1 VSEVLVMKRNVSLF
15 LCVVVLMAVSACSKE
30 APPAAP
36 PPPDVIVAAPVQR
49 DVPVY
54 MELVGQA
61 VGFQDVEIRAR
72 VEGFLETVAFTEGSL
87 VRKGQ
92 LLYKIDPKPLQA
104 VLASAK
110 ANLATSQAR
119 LEKAVNDVKRLTP
132 LAAQQAVS
140 QQELDNASSQR
151 DAAIAQVDAG
161 KAAVEKAEFD
171 LSYTTITAPLDGLI
185 GTTKVKAG
193 NLVGR
198 GESTLLVTIS
208 QIDPIFFRAGIAEA
222 EYLKVAR
229 RFMERQAMGAVQ
241 GAKTPVQLILADGTV
256 HPHEGFLDAVER
268 NVDTLTG
275 TIALQI
281 KFDNPERILRPGQFG
296 RVRFVIEQRKDALL
310 VPQRAVQELQ
320 NLYNLAVV
328 GADNK
333 VSFRTVK
340 VGPRE
345 GTLWV
350 IEEGL
355 KPGERVVVEGLQR
368 LREGAT
374 VNPKPAPAEAA
385 PRETKSAEAPSAA
398 AAPKGAAKAGEV
410 K

>member
-1 VSEVLVMKRNVSLF
+1 MKRNVSLF

-36 PPPDVIVAAPVQR
+36 PPPDVIVAAPIQR

-119 LEKAVNDVKRLTP
+119 LDKTVNDVKRLTP

-140 QQELDNASSQR
+140 QQELDNAASQR

-171 LSYTTITAPLDGLI
+171 LSYTTIAAPLDGLI

-208 QIDPIFFRAGIAEA
+208 QIDPILFRAGIAEA
-222 EYLKVAR
+222 EYLRVAKR
-229 RFMERQAMGAVQ
+229 AQDDLAQ
-241 GAKTPVQLILADGTV
+241 GKAGVAPTPVQLILADGTV
-256 HPHEGFLDAVER
+256 HPHEGRLDAVER
-268 NVDTLTG
+268 NIDATTG
-275 TIALQI
+275 TLALQI
-281 KFDNPERILRPGQFG
+281 KFPNPDRLVRPGQFG
-296 RVRFVIEQRKDALL
+296 RVRAVIDTRKDALL

-320 NLYNLAVV
+320 NLYNVAVV
-328 GADNK
+328 GTDNK

-345 GTLWV
+345 GNLWV

-355 KPGERVVVEGLQR
+355 KPGDRVVVEGLQR

-385 PRETKSAEAPSAA
+385 PT
-398 AAPKGAAKAGEV
+398 GAAKAGEV